1 LQDRGQGLNNAI
13 HDVATLA
20 RELKKQGTASQ
31 SAVASALAA
40 YEQEVWQ
47 RGKEAVVSSYH
58 NTISLHNWEMLLN
71 SPLFTAGIKQKV
83 VPEEDPKQ
91 VSEE

>member
-1 LQDRGQGLNNAI
+1 MQDRGQGLNNAI
-13 HDVATLA
+13 HDVAALA

-31 SAVASALAA
+31 SAVASALAT

-47 RGKEAVVSSYH
+47 RGKEAVMSSYH

-71 SPLFTAGIKQKV
+71 SPLFTAGIKPEL
-83 VPEEDPKQ
+83 VPEDPKQ

>member
-31 SAVASALAA
+31 SAVASALTA

-47 RGKEAVVSSYH
+47 RGKEAVVSSCH
-58 NTISLHNWEMLLN
+58 NTVSLHNWETLLD
-71 SPLFTAGIKQKV
+71 SPLLTAGVKQKV
-83 VPEEDPKQ
+83 VPENPKT
-91 VSEE
+91 S

>member
-20 RELKKQGTASQ
+20 RELKKQGTTSQ

-47 RGKEAVVSSYH
+47 RGKEAVLSSYH
-58 NTISLHNWEMLLN
+58 NTISLHNWEMLLD
-71 SPLFTAGIKQKV
+71 SPLLTAGVKQKV
-83 VPEEDPKQ
+83 VPKDPKT
-91 VSEE
+91 S